1 MSASALRDDGSRLS
15 ASSERLATPC
25 GGGDIVW
32 HRWGV
37 GGEPIV
43 LLHGG
48 SGSWTHWVANIDAL
62 VGAGREVWAPD
73 LPGMGDSVLPAG
85 AEDAPDLV
93 EPLMDSWRQ
102 LLPSGGVD
110 LVGFSFGGMVA
121 GLLAAAHADRVRR
134 LVVVGAPALGLVP
147 RRQADLR
154 AWRHLPSDRH
164 DAIHRH
170 NLAALMLADAARIDD
185 AVLALHREN
194 VMRDRMGRR
203 RRAHTALL
211 AEALASTRCPV
222 GAIYGEH
229 DVIYRGYEDQIAPT
243 LARSAPDFRGLRW
256 IEGAGHWVQ
265 FEQAERFN
273 ATLIDVLENMA

>member
-1 MSASALRDDGSRLS
+1 MPATSLRDDWSRLS
-15 ASSERLATPC
+15 ESGERLATPC
-25 GGGDIVW
+25 GDGEIVW
-32 HRWGV
+32 HRWGR

-48 SGSWTHWVANIDAL
+48 SGSWTHWVLNIDAL

-73 LPGMGDSVLPAG
+73 LPGMGDSALPPG

-93 EPLMDSWRQ
+93 EPLMASWDR
-102 LLPSGGVD
+102 LLPAGPVD

-154 AWRHLPSDRH
+154 AWRHLPAERH

-170 NLAALMLADAARIDD
+170 NLAALMLEDAGRIDD
-185 AVLALHREN
+185 VVLALHREN

-211 AEALASTRCPV
+211 AEALARVPSPV

-229 DVIYRGYEDQIAPT
+229 DVIYRGYEDQIEPT

-265 FEQAERFN
+265 FEQAEAFN
-273 ATLIDVLENMA
+273 ATLIEALEAMT